1 MGLVGYGR
9 LAGLK
14 RRRCLAVLAV
24 AVGLLGLSGCGSSG
38 GGPGSG
44 NAGDTSAQSAAQAK
58 ALPKPVACG
67 SCHHLP
73 LRESWDIQL
82 STTPK
87 APYPDVG
94 LIELDGFDTPAATV
108 AALHQSRAG
117 RVVVCYIDAG
127 TWESWRPDAN
137 RYPKSLL
144 GKPYVSWPGERW
156 VNITQYRGPLG
167 TILRAR
173 VQMCRSKG
181 FDAVDFDNVDEYTID
196 SGFKLTGTDQLAYD
210 TFLANLAH
218 RAGMLVALKNDPDQ
232 IPPLL
237 PYFDFAVDEQCYQD
251 GGGGCGLDR
260 FTRVGKPAFDIEYQ
274 GPASGFCPA
283 ANRAGVNTIL
293 KQMSLD
299 AWRVACR

>member
-1 MGLVGYGR
+1 MGLAWRGG
-9 LAGLK
+9 LAGL
-14 RRRCLAVLAV
+14 VV
-24 AVGLLGLSGCGSSG
+24 AVGLLGLTGCGSSG
-38 GGPGSG
+38 GGVGGSG
-44 NAGDTSAQSAAQAK
+44 GAGGGGTAGDTSAQSAA
-58 ALPKPVACG
+58 LPKPVVCG
-67 SCHHLP
+67 SCHRLP
-73 LRESWDIQL
+73 LQESWDIQL
-82 STTPK
+82 SDTPE

-108 AALHQSRAG
+108 AALHRSRAG

-127 TWESWRPDAN
+127 TWESWRPDAKQ
-137 RYPKSLL
+137 YPKSLL
-144 GKPYVSWPGERW
+144 GKPYASWPGERW

-167 TILRAR
+167 TILQAR

-181 FDAVDFDNVDEYTID
+181 FDAVDFDNVDEYTVD
-196 SGFKLTGTDQLAYD
+196 SGFKLTGADQLAYD

-232 IPPLL
+232 IPQLL
-237 PYFDFAVDEQCYQD
+237 PYFDFAVDEQCYQG

-293 KQMSLD
+293 KRMSLD

>member
-156 VNITQYRGPLG
+156 VNITQYRGTLG
-167 TILRAR
+167 TILRSR

-181 FDAVDFDNVDEYTID
+181 FDAVDFDNVDEYANN
-196 SGFKLTGTDQLAYD
+196 SGFQLTGADQLAFD

-232 IPPLL
+232 IPQLL
-237 PYFDFAVDEQCYQD
+237 PYFDFAVDEQCYQG

-260 FTRVGKPAFDIEYQ
+260 FTRAGKPAFDIEYQ
-274 GPASGFCPA
+274 GPASRFCPA
-283 ANRAGVNTIL
+283 ANRADVNTIL
-293 KQMSLD
+293 KQLSLN

>member
-1 MGLVGYGR
+1 MGLAWRRG
-9 LAGLK
+9 LAGL
-14 RRRCLAVLAV
+14 VV
-24 AVGLLGLSGCGSSG
+24 AVGLLGLTGCGSSG
-38 GGPGSG
+38 GGVGGSG
-44 NAGDTSAQSAAQAK
+44 GAGGGGTAGDTSAQSAA
-58 ALPKPVACG
+58 LPKPVVCG
-67 SCHHLP
+67 SCHRLP
-73 LRESWDIQL
+73 LQESWDIQL
-82 STTPK
+82 SDTPE

-108 AALHQSRAG
+108 AALHRCRAG

-127 TWESWRPDAN
+127 TWESWRPDAKQ
-137 RYPKSLL
+137 YPKSLL
-144 GKPYVSWPGERW
+144 GKPYASWPGERW

-167 TILRAR
+167 TILQAR

-181 FDAVDFDNVDEYTID
+181 FDAVDFDNVDEYTGD
-196 SGFKLTGTDQLAYD
+196 SGFKLTGADQLAYD